1 MNPSQS
7 VSSGSISGE
16 DAQQQQ
22 QQQQANQQQ
31 VTAQQAPPPN
41 FQLCYGQQK

>member
-16 DAQQQQ
+16 DAQ

>member
-16 DAQQQQ
+16 DAQQQ

>member
-16 DAQQQQ
+16 DAQQ